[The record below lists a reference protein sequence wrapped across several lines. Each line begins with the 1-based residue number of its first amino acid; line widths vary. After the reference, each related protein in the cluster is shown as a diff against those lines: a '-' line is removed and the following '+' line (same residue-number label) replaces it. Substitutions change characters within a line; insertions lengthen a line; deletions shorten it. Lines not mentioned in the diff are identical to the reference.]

1 MDEPRPGPTRV
12 LVVDDEEPIRRN
24 FTAALED
31 RGYVVSTAADGARA
45 LEVFAGFSPDIVLT
59 DLRMPGM
66 HGLALIRLLRD
77 LNDTV
82 PLVVVSGAGD
92 TKEAVSALREGA
104 WDYLLKPIGHDD
116 ELDVA
121 IRRNIERSRLL
132 RMNRRYQSDLEQLV
146 EQRTTELRERE
157 RRLRV
162 VADNT
167 YDWEWWTAPDGR
179 FLYCSP
185 SCKRLTGWSRE
196 SLENDAGLFERL
208 IHADDRQRVRERI
221 GSEHARD
228 ENGLEFRLVRRDGT
242 TRWVDLV
249 HQPISDD
256 EGRFLGH
263 RGTARD
269 ITERKRLE
277 SLVLRMQRQEG
288 LSRLSSGIAHDLN
301 NVLAPIMMAGDL
313 LQTASLTSAE
323 RECVEMIRTSSE
335 RGADMV
341 RQLLTYSRGVDGH
354 RAPLNP
360 SAIVRDVARMVSE
373 TFPKGIDVRLNLP
386 TDVWP
391 VDADR
396 TQLHQVV
403 LNLCVNARDAMPK
416 GGTLSMA
423 LERVDLD
430 EVGAGLMPPARPG
443 PYVVLTVADSGHGI
457 AADILDKIFDP
468 FFTTKEP
475 GQGTGLGLATVHGI
489 VASHGGF
496 VDVHSVVGRGTEF
509 LVYLPAAPVQG
520 GQADA
525 ETDGAE
531 LVRGTGQRVLVVD
544 DERLVREMLRFTLE
558 THGYAVTTAESGA
571 QALEVYGRSP
581 GGFDVVLMD
590 TWMPHMDG
598 LSAIRRLAR
607 TDPLARVIAM
617 SGLAEVRDTALATHP
632 VVKMFLLK
640 PWRTVELL
648 AAIHDVR
655 VGQEKEGIR

>member
-1 MDEPRPGPTRV
+1 MDDPRSGPIRV

-24 FTAALED
+24 FAAALED
-31 RGYVVSTAADGARA
+31 RGYLVSTASDGACA
-45 LEVFAGFSPDIVLT
+45 LEVFARVAPDIVLT

-66 HGLALIRLLRD
+66 HGLALIRALRSLD
-77 LNDTV
+77 DAV

-92 TKEAVSALREGA
+92 IKEAVAALREGA
-104 WDYLLKPIGHDD
+104 WDYLLTPIEHDD
-116 ELDVA
+116 ELVVA
-121 IRRNIERSRLL
+121 IRRNVERAGLL
-132 RMNRRYQSDLEQLV
+132 RMNRHYQADLERLV
-146 EQRTTELRERE
+146 EQRTAELQERE

-185 SCKRLTGWSRE
+185 SCERLTGRSRE
-196 SLENDAGLFERL
+196 DLENDAGLFERI
-208 IHADDRQRVRERI
+208 IHPEDRPRVRDRI

-228 ENGLEFRLVRRDGT
+228 EHGLEFRLVHRDGT

-249 HQPISDD
+249 HQPVSDE
-256 EGRFLGH
+256 EGQFLGQ
-263 RGTARD
+263 RGSVRD

-313 LQTASLTSAE
+313 LQTASLTNAE

-354 RAPLNP
+354 RMPLNA
-360 SAIVRDVARMVSE
+360 STIVRDVARMVSE
-373 TFPKGIDVRLNLP
+373 TFPKDIDVRLSLP
-386 TDVWP
+386 ADVWP

-396 TQLHQVV
+396 THLHQVV
-403 LNLCVNARDAMPK
+403 LNLCVNARDAMPE

-423 LERVDLD
+423 LERVELD
-430 EVGAGLMPPARPG
+430 EVGANLMPPASPG

-457 AADILDKIFDP
+457 PADILDKIFDP

-475 GQGTGLGLATVHGI
+475 GQGTGLGLSTVHGI
-489 VASHGGF
+489 VASHGGV
-496 VDVHSVVGRGTEF
+496 VDVHSAVGQGTEF
-509 LVYLPAAPVQG
+509 RVYLPATLSRART
-520 GQADA
+520 A
-525 ETDGAE
+525 EPDTENEA
-531 LVRGTGQRVLVVD
+531 VIRGNGQRVLVVD
-544 DERLVREMLRFTLE
+544 DERLVREMLRCTLE
-558 THGYAVTTAESGA
+558 THGYAVTVADSGL
-571 QALEVYGRSP
+571 QALELYGQAP
-581 GGFDVVLMD
+581 GLFDVVLMD

-598 LSAIRRLAR
+598 LSTIHRLAR
-607 TDPLARVIAM
+607 VDPLARVIAM
-617 SGLAEVRDTALATHP
+617 SGLAEVREKALGTSP

-648 AAIHDVR
+648 AAIHDVCLDQGR
-655 VGQEKEGIR
+655 EGTR